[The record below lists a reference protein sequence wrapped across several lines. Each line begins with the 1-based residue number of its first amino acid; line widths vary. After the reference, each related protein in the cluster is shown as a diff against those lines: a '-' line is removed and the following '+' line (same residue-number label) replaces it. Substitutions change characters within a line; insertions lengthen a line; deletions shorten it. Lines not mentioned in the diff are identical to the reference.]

1 VKYGF
6 HSSAAIPIVHE
17 ETTYGVL
24 SVYADRPGAFEG
36 QEGNVIAQ
44 LGEVVGHAIAATQR
58 KRALESDEMA
68 EVKFHVPNVFST
80 FGASGTLEGRVV
92 FETAVPL
99 DDDVYLSFGTA
110 TDPAIEGLRDYC
122 DAIPHWESLTVRDG
136 DSAEESR
143 FELRTSVAPL
153 IKAVASIGGR
163 LERAVVED
171 GDCTVTIHLSP
182 TADVRQLTEAVKDV
196 FPDARMITRRQ
207 VVHPADT
214 PERVSHEIE
223 EELTDR
229 QQSALKA
236 AYYAGFFEWPRE
248 ATGEE
253 IAESLGIAP
262 PTLSQHLRKAEKKV
276 FSSILSNGGGAERNG
291 RSA

>member
-1 VKYGF
+1 
-6 HSSAAIPIVHE
+6 
-17 ETTYGVL
+17 
-24 SVYADRPGAFEG
+24 
-36 QEGNVIAQ
+36 
-44 LGEVVGHAIAATQR
+44 
-58 KRALESDEMA
+58 
-68 EVKFHVPNVFST
+68 
-80 FGASGTLEGRVV
+80 
-92 FETAVPL
+92 
-99 DDDVYLSFGTA
+99 
-110 TDPAIEGLRDYC
+110 
-122 DAIPHWESLTVRDG
+122 
-136 DSAEESR
+136 
-143 FELRTSVAPL
+143 
-153 IKAVASIGGR
+153 
-163 LERAVVED
+163 VED

-182 TADVRQLTEAVKDV
+182 TADVRQLTEAVQDV
-196 FPDARMITRRQ
+196 FPDARMVTRRQ

-291 RSA
+291 RSARSS